1 MVFVILRSRLCL
13 VGKASSRRPR
23 HEDVNVDR
31 AAASMSSPK
40 PITIWTADGALFQR
54 AAAIAARGLFMIDL
68 FHHNSRSLT
77 ATAFRRG
84 AAVTFLAGAA
94 LFGAGQ
100 APASAQS
107 TNWEE
112 GCAMRVVTPG
122 SGDIL
127 RTMNCAR
134 QKECQQMANIQGSM
148 MMGLGCFG
156 VEPQAQAPAARQAG
170 RARPAQ
176 QQ

>member
-1 MVFVILRSRLCL
+1 M
-13 VGKASSRRPR
+13 
-23 HEDVNVDR
+23 NVDHAP
-31 AAASMSSPK
+31 AATVSLPK
-40 PITIWTADGALFQR
+40 PITIWSIDGALFQR
-54 AAAIAARGLFMIDL
+54 AAAIAARDLFMIDL
-68 FHHNSRSLT
+68 FHRNSRTLT
-77 ATAFRRG
+77 ASAFRHG
-84 AAVTFLAGAA
+84 AAVALLAGAA

-100 APASAQS
+100 APALAQS
-107 TNWEE
+107 TSWEE

-134 QKECQQMANIQGSM
+134 QKECQQMANAKGST

-156 VEPQAQAPAARQAG
+156 VAPQAQAPVARQAG
-170 RARPAQ
+170 RTRPAQ

>member
-1 MVFVILRSRLCL
+1 MTNF
-13 VGKASSRRPR
+13 
-23 HEDVNVDR
+23 
-31 AAASMSSPK
+31 
-40 PITIWTADGALFQR
+40 T
-54 AAAIAARGLFMIDL
+54 
-68 FHHNSRSLT
+68 HHHVRSLT
-77 ATAFRRG
+77 SIALRHG
-84 AAVTFLAGAA
+84 AAVALLAGAA

-107 TNWEE
+107 TSWEE

-134 QKECQQMANIQGSM
+134 QKECQQMANAQGSM

-156 VEPQAQAPAARQAG
+156 VEPQAQAPAAQAG
-170 RARPAQ
+170 RTRPAQ